1 MKQLNNKGFTLIE
14 LLATIAIIGLVIGLS
29 TFGIIKVVQNSKEKA
44 KDISMD
50 SIKSSARIYSEEAS
64 SSDWKNITNE
74 DYKYFCVTI
83 QELINKGLLKEKEI
97 KNYIEN
103 DDDKFNYV
111 VVTKNKLT
119 ETVEKEEILE
129 GNDTYNKVLNICTGS
144 IVNEQV
150 KTRPILKEVKS
161 YTDEID
167 IPFVPAKFSDE
178 SIDENGNKVTPKI
191 TGNECYYG
199 TTSSNLNIK
208 GEVYGTTCKIKS
220 DNGELKNNNTYYV
233 KVCTMTEKESYICS
247 NPSSYITKD
256 LTEPTITVNNNV
268 TITYKDDN
276 IKQGA
281 GHYFKSTLD
290 GTSTNEVQKC
300 DNNFNC
306 EENTTSITK
315 DTWYKTNDS
324 SVTLT
329 YQNSGSGRV
338 TARITDR
345 SNNYSES
352 IKYISVYKVTFNK
365 GTADKID
372 GTTTNVSKL
381 CVAETGKTCTIKSPT
396 IEKANYTVIG
406 WNTNSSA
413 TTSSWNVGVEK
424 NISNNSTYYP
434 ILRINK
440 VYIRFNTNGGT
451 VTGETTTASG
461 NIYKWKTNS
470 SGLISRT
477 NANGSTYST
486 DFFSINYGSET
497 GSDGLVNYNNSKYL
511 KITKTGYSAV
521 SGSEWICQSGCT
533 TSGKTFSQ
541 TSIYSS
547 SDFCDASNSDCTVVL
562 GVNWKVNT
570 YTVTY
575 NANGGSGAPS
585 SQTKTYGVNLT
596 LSSTKPTRTGYTFQ
610 GWATTS
616 SATTATYQPG
626 ATYTSNA
633 NLTLY
638 AVWKANTYTVTYNA
652 NGGTGAPSNQTKTHG
667 TDLTLSSTKPTKLGY
682 TFQGWATTSSATT
695 ATYQPGATY
704 TSNASITLYAIWKT
718 NTYTITYNANGGTGA
733 PSSQTKTHGTDL
745 TLSSTTPTKAG
756 YTFQG
761 WGTTSNATTV
771 AYKPGA
777 KYTANASITLYAVWK
792 INKVNI
798 RFNTNGGTIT
808 GETTTSSGNT
818 YKWKTNSSGLI
829 SRTNANG
836 STYSTDFF
844 SINYGSRTDSD
855 GLINYNNSKY
865 LKITKTGY
873 TAVSGEEWICLG
885 GCTTSGKTFSQTSVY
900 SASDFCDASNGDC
913 TVILGVNWSPD
924 EIKEIADYRCH
935 KDGSDYHI
943 TQCSNG
949 ICNYDEKDGKS
960 VTGSV
965 NQSDLRTGT
974 GPEYCFTEQITT
986 YDGYRCSG
994 SDRYHI
1000 TYCSGSRCL
1009 YDKKNDVSASGI
1021 VLRKSLAICP
1031 TFEEI
1036 YNLTKVTLKAYNMY
1050 AWSASSNCVNSS
1062 TCTINKCNTIGI
1074 VPAGST
1080 IYFDKCDTANSNSS
1094 AKFAYIYVASSTI
1107 ADKGAGYNY
1116 LINGQNN
1123 GCGSYIDSSI
1133 VTKHNNITYLYVR
1146 IPVYC
1151 NNSTCGYTYVTE
1163 PNVCN

>member
-1 MKQLNNKGFTLIE
+1 MKKLNKKGFTLIE

-119 ETVEKEEILE
+119 ETVEKEEIISSDINNNLF
-129 GNDTYNKVLNICTGS
+129 KICTGS

-290 GTSTNEVQKC
+290 GTSTSEVQKC

-461 NIYKWKTNS
+461 NI
-470 SGLISRT
+470 
-477 NANGSTYST
+477 
-486 DFFSINYGSET
+486 
-497 GSDGLVNYNNSKYL
+497 
-511 KITKTGYSAV
+511 
-521 SGSEWICQSGCT
+521 
-533 TSGKTFSQ
+533 
-541 TSIYSS
+541 
-547 SDFCDASNSDCTVVL
+547 
-562 GVNWKVNT
+562 
-570 YTVTY
+570 
-575 NANGGSGAPS
+575 
-585 SQTKTYGVNLT
+585 
-596 LSSTKPTRTGYTFQ
+596 
-610 GWATTS
+610 
-616 SATTATYQPG
+616 
-626 ATYTSNA
+626 
-633 NLTLY
+633 
-638 AVWKANTYTVTYNA
+638 
-652 NGGTGAPSNQTKTHG
+652 
-667 TDLTLSSTKPTKLGY
+667 
-682 TFQGWATTSSATT
+682 
-695 ATYQPGATY
+695 
-704 TSNASITLYAIWKT
+704 
-718 NTYTITYNANGGTGA
+718 
-733 PSSQTKTHGTDL
+733 
-745 TLSSTTPTKAG
+745 
-756 YTFQG
+756 
-761 WGTTSNATTV
+761 
-771 AYKPGA
+771 
-777 KYTANASITLYAVWK
+777 
-792 INKVNI
+792 
-798 RFNTNGGTIT
+798 
-808 GETTTSSGNT
+808 